1 MGTHP
6 IFESDFDCLTDLR
19 SEELRESML
28 GEVWNQVT
36 SNRISAT
43 PPPNLEMM
51 RGRGSRTQIGLK
63 RRSLCLTP
71 KLEPL
76 ERKKR
81 RKTLIQL
88 PIRENFSKTE
98 NASCVSLR
106 QISTAIMAPPR
117 QEKSDEEDE
126 FKDDSSFTSENESK
140 ENIPNIPTP
149 RKRGKSLGLTPQ
161 NTPIRSPNVRTD
173 SIIRSLTKTTPQ
185 RRRCLIT
192 QNTKRLSFDGL
203 FRRLHSKSVSSPK
216 SDLNLKRAFDDSVLN
231 TATSRMHRPTEEQQ
245 KY

>member
-1 MGTHP
+1 
-6 IFESDFDCLTDLR
+6 
-19 SEELRESML
+19 ML

-36 SNRISAT
+36 SQRISAT
-43 PPPNLEMM
+43 NSPNIDIL

-88 PIRENFSKTE
+88 PIRENFSKTD
-98 NASCVSLR
+98 NGSCVSLR
-106 QISTAIMAPPR
+106 QISAAIMAPPR
-117 QEKSDEEDE
+117 KEVSDEEDD
-126 FKDDSSFTSENESK
+126 FKDDSSFASENESK
-140 ENIPNIPTP
+140 ENAPITP
-149 RKRGKSLGLTPQ
+149 KRGNDLGLTPQ
-161 NTPIRSPNVRTD
+161 TTPTRSLNDRTC
-173 SIIRSLTKTTPQ
+173 SIIQSLTKTTPQ

-203 FRRLHSKSVSSPK
+203 FRRLHSKSDSVSTAQSV
-216 SDLNLKRAFDDSVLN
+216 KRVFDDSVLN
-231 TATSRMHRPTEEQQ
+231 TATSRMHHPTEEQQ
-245 KY
+245 KYFKIFKEASCKTNKFLQDDIT

>member
-1 MGTHP
+1 
-6 IFESDFDCLTDLR
+6 
-19 SEELRESML
+19 ML

-43 PPPNLEMM
+43 PPPNLEML
-51 RGRGSRTQIGLK
+51 RGRGSRPQIGLK

-88 PIRENFSKTE
+88 PIREKLCKT
-98 NASCVSLR
+98 NSASCVSLR
-106 QISTAIMAPPR
+106 QISTAIMAPPKR
-117 QEKSDEEDE
+117 EKSDDEDE

-140 ENIPNIPTP
+140 ENETKENIPNITP
-149 RKRGKSLGLTPQ
+149 RKGGKSLGLTPQ

-173 SIIRSLTKTTPQ
+173 SIIQRSVNQHTT
-185 RRRCLIT
+185 
-192 QNTKRLSFDGL
+192 
-203 FRRLHSKSVSSPK
+203 
-216 SDLNLKRAFDDSVLN
+216 
-231 TATSRMHRPTEEQQ
+231 
-245 KY
+245 

>member
-1 MGTHP
+1 MTHLVILERKTVHRYENCA
-6 IFESDFDCLTDLR
+6 IFISDLR
-19 SEELRESML
+19 SEELRENML

-117 QEKSDEEDE
+117 REKSDEEDE

-140 ENIPNIPTP
+140 ENETKENIPNITP
-149 RKRGKSLGLTPQ
+149 RKGEKSLGLTPQ

-173 SIIRSLTKTTPQ
+173 SIIQRSV
-185 RRRCLIT
+185 
-192 QNTKRLSFDGL
+192 N
-203 FRRLHSKSVSSPK
+203 
-216 SDLNLKRAFDDSVLN
+216 
-231 TATSRMHRPTEEQQ
+231 
-245 KY
+245 

>member
-1 MGTHP
+1 MTHLV
-6 IFESDFDCLTDLR
+6 ILERKTVHRYENCAFFISDLR
-19 SEELRESML
+19 SEELRENML

-117 QEKSDEEDE
+117 REKSDEEDE

-173 SIIRSLTKTTPQ
+173 SIIRRSVYFTCKICINQFSKLK
-185 RRRCLIT
+185 LIEI
-192 QNTKRLSFDGL
+192 
-203 FRRLHSKSVSSPK
+203 
-216 SDLNLKRAFDDSVLN
+216 SVLQRLLLN
-231 TATSRMHRPTEEQQ
+231 VAGA
-245 KY
+245 

>member
-1 MGTHP
+1 
-6 IFESDFDCLTDLR
+6 
-19 SEELRESML
+19 ML

-43 PPPNLEMM
+43 PPPNLEML

-88 PIRENFSKTE
+88 PIRENFSKTD
-98 NASCVSLR
+98 NSSCVSLR

-117 QEKSDEEDE
+117 NEKNDDEDD

-140 ENIPNIPTP
+140 ESESKENIPNKTP

-173 SIIRSLTKTTPQ
+173 SIIQRSV
-185 RRRCLIT
+185 I
-192 QNTKRLSFDGL
+192 
-203 FRRLHSKSVSSPK
+203 SKAHLYNIYVTFFEQHGNSSK
-216 SDLNLKRAFDDSVLN
+216 IKLV
-231 TATSRMHRPTEEQQ
+231 
-245 KY
+245 

>member
-1 MGTHP
+1 
-6 IFESDFDCLTDLR
+6 
-19 SEELRESML
+19 ML

-43 PPPNLEMM
+43 PPPNLEML
-51 RGRGSRTQIGLK
+51 RGRGSQTQIGLK

-88 PIRENFSKTE
+88 PIRENFCKTSD
-98 NASCVSLR
+98 NSSCVSLR
-106 QISTAIMAPPR
+106 QISTAIMAPPKN
-117 QEKSDEEDE
+117 QKSDDDSDD
-126 FKDDSSFTSENESK
+126 FKDDSFTSENESK
-140 ENIPNIPTP
+140 ENIPNIKTP

-173 SIIRSLTKTTPQ
+173 SIIQRSV
-185 RRRCLIT
+185 I
-192 QNTKRLSFDGL
+192 
-203 FRRLHSKSVSSPK
+203 
-216 SDLNLKRAFDDSVLN
+216 
-231 TATSRMHRPTEEQQ
+231 
-245 KY
+245 